1 MHVLFQYTMQ
11 DGDTLESVAQ
21 VLSTTPEAIVN
32 LNRNRITHF
41 ENPARLAAGDV
52 ICVLP
57 NYIDVRFHICATY
70 CNIELHTA
78 TQHTAT
84 HNPARL
90 AAGDVTCVLP
100 NYIDVRFHI
109 CAIHCNAE
117 LHTLQHNTLQ
127 HTISGMCVCV
137 YACGCVFM
145 YMYEHTQKHAHR
157 LDIYT
162 YANICKYT

>member
-1 MHVLFQYTMQ
+1 MQ

-21 VLSTTPEAIVN
+21 VLSTTPEAIVD

-41 ENPARLAAGDV
+41 GNPARLAAGDV

-84 HNPARL
+84 HNPTRL
-90 AAGDVTCVLP
+90 AAADVTCVLP

-109 CAIHCNAE
+109 CATHCNAE
-117 LHTLQHNTLQ
+117 LHTLHHNTLQ
-127 HTISGMCVCV
+127 HTILLDWRRQMLSACCPTILMSDCCLFKYVCVFVSECLCWCACVCV
-137 YACGCVFM
+137 
-145 YMYEHTQKHAHR
+145 
-157 LDIYT
+157 
-162 YANICKYT
+162 